1 MLDVDQKDNQIIY
14 CTRKI
19 SRIKRGTLKEIRCRS
34 LKNYSADIY
43 EEALGRVDFPNYHI
57 FENINDA
64 YSNFIQKVMGV
75 IDLVAPIKSRRM
87 MMMMM
92 MNCFFWYG

>member
-1 MLDVDQKDNQIIY
+1 MA
-14 CTRKI
+14 
-19 SRIKRGTLKEIRCRS
+19 RIKTGMHKQIRCCS

-43 EEALGRVDFPNYHI
+43 EEALGRADFPNY

-75 IDLVAPIKSRRM
+75 IDLVAPIKSR
-87 MMMMM
+87 
-92 MNCFFWYG
+92 

>member
-1 MLDVDQKDNQIIY
+1 M
-14 CTRKI
+14 
-19 SRIKRGTLKEIRCRS
+19 

-43 EEALGRVDFPNYHI
+43 EEALGRSDFPNYHN

-75 IDLVAPIKSRRM
+75 IDLVTPTVLSQGEQNKIHKNGLM
-87 MMMMM
+87 MKLRKKVSVI
-92 MNCFFWYG
+92 NYLGNLKTSKLHIDKEIYKK